1 MTISATVRLQR
12 VTWFEVLFDLVA
24 VIAIVQAGDI
34 AADDLTATGLARWF
48 LIVVLLWWSWTGTSL
63 SFRRFVDHSP
73 VARLLVAVQVI
84 ALIVVAVTVPTATGV
99 TADAFAWS
107 FFVARLALL
116 GVYLVAEPDTG
127 PTRPLVDRYL
137 WVGLFAAL
145 LFPVST
151 AFSTNVQQAIWGLA
165 LLIMVVG
172 SVSTEAGRRHHHPP
186 VASEHMVERYAL
198 VTVALLAAATFKSVT
213 ALSGQGFTGLTV
225 ALCVFLGVT
234 MLGFGVLY
242 VTRIEADVRPSP
254 GSVYVWV
261 FSHLLITVGLAL
273 LPVGVRRSG
282 LLEPGAEMD
291 GMVLAALAAAVAAV
305 LLGLALLRA
314 VTVMPPGGR
323 FERRRPGVPALL
335 VAAAGVIAGL
345 LALAGMAGVEIDVRV
360 ALLLVGMIA
369 VAPAVADLAWPVLA
383 PGGQS
388 EASESGEPGNGG
400 GSGQPEASEVT
411 R

>member
-1 MTISATVRLQR
+1 VPASAAARLQR

-34 AADDLTATGLARWF
+34 VSDDLTVVGLARW
-48 LIVVLLWWSWTGTSL
+48 LLVLALLWWSWTGTAL
-63 SFRRFVDHSP
+63 SFRRYVDHSP

-127 PTRPLVDRYL
+127 PSRRLVDRYV
-137 WVGLFAAL
+137 WVGLLAATL
-145 LFPVST
+145 LPLST
-151 AFSTNVQQAIWGLA
+151 VFSGTAQQALWGLS

-186 VASEHMVERYAL
+186 TASEHMVERYAL
-198 VTVALLAAATFKSVT
+198 FTVILLAAAVFKAVT

-225 ALCVFLGVT
+225 GLCVFLGVVILS
-234 MLGFGVLY
+234 LGLLY
-242 VTRIEADVRPSP
+242 VARIEADVRPSP
-254 GSVYVWV
+254 ASVYVWV
-261 FSHLLITVGLAL
+261 VAHFIVTVGLAL

-291 GMVLAALAAAVAAV
+291 GMVLAVLAAAVAAA

-314 VTVMPPGGR
+314 VTVLPRSGV
-323 FERRRPGVPALL
+323 FERPRPGVPAPLI
-335 VAAAGVIAGL
+335 AAAGAIAGI
-345 LALAGMAGVEIDVRV
+345 LALAGMVGAGLDVRV
-360 ALLLVGMIA
+360 ALLLVAALA
-369 VAPAVADLAWPVLA
+369 VLPAGADLAWPALSA
-383 PGGQS
+383 PTE
-388 EASESGEPGNGG
+388 EAR
-400 GSGQPEASEVT
+400 T
-411 R
+411 I